1 MIARLRQWYYAAR
14 SVRNLALRL
23 GRCVVVE
30 AVLLDVANGKRE
42 MLTKQECRELAFR
55 LAGVGK

>member
-1 MIARLRQWYYAAR
+1 MIARLRRWYYAIR

-42 MLTKQECRELAFR
+42 MLTKQECRELAFK

>member
-1 MIARLRQWYYAAR
+1 MIAYFRRWWYAIR

-30 AVLLDVANGKRE
+30 ATLLDVANGKRE
-42 MLTKQECRELAFR
+42 MLTKQECRELAFK